1 MKLTFTEAM
10 TDLTDRDEVYATISK
25 EDLAKLFEDV
35 VEVPS
40 NDDGKKDDSYVSGE
54 VQFIFTKEG
63 ELEEI
68 LIAPVY
74 ETEDGYANGEC
85 ISAPDVLWNEE
96 KKAKKYLKDKAK
108 PAKKVMEAPTAAK
121 KSSTSKKIKCDGAY
135 VVMAEKNAYVTYE
148 GIIMGKKGPRNKY
161 ELHLKE
167 NCSAED
173 FGRQIHTWHYKMK
186 QLIDQKGQLGELDVT
201 IDMANMELLNHIY
214 DLGYA
219 FDGTWYKMRLDYD
232 EMRPFQH
239 EKQCEESGFQVF
251 CVKGTCTK
259 EESFPEHIQ
268 FYEKDGL
275 KERIVAKIDRGGSL
289 YVAKH
294 YYKTVCSFVTCPE
307 ETVEISNLFT
317 AEDERRKY
325 FARDLLL
332 YMIEQQH
339 KAGRDIFTCYIPAK
353 NYDAIYCAQQLG
365 FRMEKAYARMFYLL
379 ESV

>member
-25 EDLAKLFEDV
+25 EDLAKLFEDA

-85 ISAPDVLWNEE
+85 ISAPDALWNEE

-108 PAKKVMEAPTAAK
+108 PAKKVTEAPAAAK
-121 KSSTSKKIKCDGAY
+121 KSSTSKKIKCDGSY
-135 VVMAEKNAYVTYE
+135 VVMAEKDAYVTYE

-201 IDMANMELLNHIY
+201 IDMANMELLDRIY

-239 EKQCEESGFQVF
+239 EKQCKESGFQVF

-339 KAGRDIFTCYIPAK
+339 KAGRDILTCYIPAK